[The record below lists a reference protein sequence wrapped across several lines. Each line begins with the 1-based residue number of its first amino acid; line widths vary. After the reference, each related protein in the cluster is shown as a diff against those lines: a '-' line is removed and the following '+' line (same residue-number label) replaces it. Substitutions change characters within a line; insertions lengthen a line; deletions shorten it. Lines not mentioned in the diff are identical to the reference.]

1 MGMFAIINM
10 IHHSTSFLNT
20 YQQRCVNIDILLITE
35 YCFFIQNISLIWI
48 NKINKYNHGEEI
60 TLISEVDI
68 TILAMNKYPDVMLI
82 FL

>member
-1 MGMFAIINM
+1 M
-10 IHHSTSFLNT
+10 I
-20 YQQRCVNIDILLITE
+20 E
-35 YCFFIQNISLIWI
+35 YCFLFRTFIYSLIWF
-48 NKINKYNHGEEI
+48 NKINKYKHGEEI